1 MTGLTPGDLALIG
14 FAARRDEE
22 MRGGI
27 AALAR
32 LGVKLRRA
40 DPARAKALIE
50 QFETHPFYKAGQTLF
65 DLWEMEDFLLD
76 GDPPPLA
83 PAALAATLTALAAR
97 LQLPPL
103 NLPELGDLPALEA
116 GFYLYRDVVLGLL
129 GVMSDTLASAPDFIR

>member
-1 MTGLTPGDLALIG
+1 MSGLTPGDLALIG

-22 MRGGI
+22 LRSGL

-40 DPARAKALIE
+40 DPARAIALIE

-76 GDPPPLA
+76 GDPPPLT
-83 PAALAATLTALAAR
+83 PTALAATLTALAAR

-103 NLPELGDLPALEA
+103 GLPELGNLPALEA

-129 GVMSDTLASAPDFIR
+129 GVISDTLASAPDFIR